1 MKRASV
7 QRHLHMGCG
16 EGLHG
21 RRTMAAAR
29 PAGRAGPTKDR
40 PAAPKNDGGRR

>member
-1 MKRASV
+1 MKPHTGALR
-7 QRHLHMGCG
+7 LHMGCG